1 MSYTVSLYDKDQ
13 DYYLDIAHT
22 DDKEQAIAICK
33 AVYNLMKNAY
43 VLNKEHR
50 TDAVLI
56 DTASFPYE
64 QFDWVQVF
72 EYDTHCI
79 FVNNKEFTE

>member
-1 MSYTVSLYDKDQ
+1 MSYTVSLYDKDM
-13 DYYLDIAHT
+13 DYYLDIIST
-22 DDKEQAIAICK
+22 SDKDKATTVCK

-43 VLNKEHR
+43 VLNKDHR
-50 TDAVLI
+50 TDAILI

-72 EYDTHCI
+72 DNNGKCI
-79 FVNNKEFTE
+79 FVNNKEYED